1 MCIVRLFD
9 RAVTCFLSI
18 TVRDRDRDTPGQVL
32 DSLTLSRQN
41 FEHLKCISRIRVRR
55 LYNMFLGIL
64 AVTQY
69 EAILNPTVFSNLSVV
84 MANGYNINVVNIL
97 LSVICASFQVLAL
110 LFGVL

>member
-32 DSLTLSRQN
+32 DPLTLSRQN

-64 AVTQY
+64 AVTLY
-69 EAILNPTVFSNLSVV
+69 EAIFNPTVFSNLSVV
-84 MANGYNINVVNIL
+84 KANGYMRSIFSLV
-97 LSVICASFQVLAL
+97 
-110 LFGVL
+110 